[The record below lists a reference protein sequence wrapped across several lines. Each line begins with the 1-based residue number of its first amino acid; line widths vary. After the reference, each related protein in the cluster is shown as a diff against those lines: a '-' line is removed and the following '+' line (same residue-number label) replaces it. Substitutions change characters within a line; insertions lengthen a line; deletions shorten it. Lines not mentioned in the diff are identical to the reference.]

1 MQKVRFHEWTEVRV
15 RAVFC
20 GERLDL
26 RAIPTTG
33 SPPAAPIIVPV
44 GQLGVAVLFRY
55 GAVVTFNLDPLEEA
69 ATLRRLKDVII
80 GPHES
85 PETEEADL
93 RIDPQASEQVTGAG
107 VIVLRKATTERILVV
122 ADVFA
127 KSVVLAHYERKV
139 SEVFDR
145 IEPVAESLMRPQLDR
160 GVSMRQ
166 ILAQIGEVLLTQHRM
181 VGRVEVTEKPDLL
194 WDHPELERLHLRL
207 QDEYELPDRDRA
219 LERKLELIALTA
231 NTSLGLLQERRSLRV
246 EWYIVILIVIEI
258 AIYLY
263 DLFLRGGSHAPG

>member
-1 MQKVRFHEWTEVRV
+1 MLKVRFHEWTRVRV
-15 RAVFC
+15 RAVLC

-26 RAIPTTG
+26 RAIEGDG

-44 GQLGVAVLFRY
+44 GERGLAVLFRY
-55 GAVVTFNLDPLEEA
+55 GAVVSFNLDPLEEA
-69 ATLRRLKDVII
+69 ATLRQLQGVII
-80 GPHES
+80 DPHEK
-85 PETEEADL
+85 PEAEDAEI
-93 RIDPQASEQVTGAG
+93 RIEPQASEQVTGAG

-122 ADVFA
+122 ADVLA

-139 SEVFDR
+139 SDVFDR
-145 IEPVAESLMRPQLDR
+145 IEPVAESLMRPKR
-160 GVSMRQ
+160 GGGVSMRQ
-166 ILAQIGEVLLTQHRM
+166 ILAQIGDVLLTQHRM
-181 VGRVEVTEKPDLL
+181 VGRVEVTEKPELL

-207 QDEYELPDRDRA
+207 HDEYELPDRDRA
-219 LERKLELIALTA
+219 LERKLELIAQTA
-231 NTSLGLLQERRSLRV
+231 TTSLGLLQERRSLRV